1 MSYQP
6 NEPIGYQPEYSG
18 LQNLRRSLRETL
30 SLLSFEILVIF
41 LVLVYAVIIF
51 IDLTTAESWE
61 DVDDPLCIA
70 ATTREISRNATLTV
84 LCDKVE
90 PRDWLYTLDL
100 VFLSVFLVEISVRI
114 FAFGSSFFFDVMQVI
129 DMVVV
134 TIAFILALIP
144 EDVLTSVSFLSV
156 LRVVRLF
163 RLAVIINKLQRSR
176 EAAAMR
182 SKRAMYKRLGAP
194 VEKVLTFLSEL
205 RSRLPKA
212 RDQENIDWMM
222 EVIASDELYAVAEF
236 DEDAILAMQTNG
248 GASVETMKQYLST
261 ETGLA
266 ARKALPEEGEEGDGT
281 SSMKKTSTTGERNN
295 SKADENWASAAIASP
310 AFAARLQRLV
320 TQETAWAFD
329 IFDFDR
335 ACESLPGEGQG
346 HPATLLTYF
355 FLEQHGVFEALEIER
370 SKMLLWL
377 TAVDEGYARE
387 NAYHNALHAADV
399 VANVD
404 YFMRQPNFAKLLTPV
419 DILCVLISALMHD
432 MGHPGLNNTFLE
444 STKHEL
450 AVTYN
455 DVSVLENHHVASA
468 FKLLNKDKA
477 CDWTKALSSDD
488 YKDMRETVIQM
499 VLGTD
504 MRAHFEYLTK
514 FKSKQAGEG
523 FTASSEGRKDM
534 RLLLTMA
541 LHAADIANPAKR
553 EIIATTWAKRSM
565 VEFFHQGDMEAERG
579 LPVSPFMDR
588 HKVPLSATI
597 VNCQIGFI
605 NVLVRPLLA
614 EWAAFLGDAAERDI
628 VLTLDATL
636 RLWETQGTKVIDSWG
651 DFASASPSSTGGLA
665 PSAPKP
671 GAKPGVAPSAHRSS
685 IDKST
690 ASKPKALSAGATEAK
705 QSV

>member
-222 EVIASDELYAVAEF
+222 EVRPPPPPPAAAAHHRRRVCLRARPPADAPARSVLSRCFLPVLRLMRSDPIPVLRL
-236 DEDAILAMQTNG
+236 LA
-248 GASVETMKQYLST
+248 
-261 ETGLA
+261 
-266 ARKALPEEGEEGDGT
+266 RLPH
-281 SSMKKTSTTGERNN
+281 
-295 SKADENWASAAIASP
+295 SAAS
-310 AFAARLQRLV
+310 
-320 TQETAWAFD
+320 
-329 IFDFDR
+329 
-335 ACESLPGEGQG
+335 
-346 HPATLLTYF
+346 
-355 FLEQHGVFEALEIER
+355 
-370 SKMLLWL
+370 
-377 TAVDEGYARE
+377 
-387 NAYHNALHAADV
+387 
-399 VANVD
+399 
-404 YFMRQPNFAKLLTPV
+404 
-419 DILCVLISALMHD
+419 
-432 MGHPGLNNTFLE
+432 
-444 STKHEL
+444 
-450 AVTYN
+450 
-455 DVSVLENHHVASA
+455 
-468 FKLLNKDKA
+468 
-477 CDWTKALSSDD
+477 
-488 YKDMRETVIQM
+488 
-499 VLGTD
+499 
-504 MRAHFEYLTK
+504 
-514 FKSKQAGEG
+514 
-523 FTASSEGRKDM
+523 
-534 RLLLTMA
+534 
-541 LHAADIANPAKR
+541 
-553 EIIATTWAKRSM
+553 
-565 VEFFHQGDMEAERG
+565 
-579 LPVSPFMDR
+579 
-588 HKVPLSATI
+588 
-597 VNCQIGFI
+597 
-605 NVLVRPLLA
+605 LVR
-614 EWAAFLGDAAERDI
+614 
-628 VLTLDATL
+628 LT
-636 RLWETQGTKVIDSWG
+636 RPPR
-651 DFASASPSSTGGLA
+651 ASASLVRLARVLGAGDRLGRAVRGGR
-665 PSAPKP
+665 
-671 GAKPGVAPSAHRSS
+671 V
-685 IDKST
+685 
-690 ASKPKALSAGATEAK
+690 
-705 QSV
+705 